1 MPKSLKVHSGERIDI
16 VDFVQGANT
25 YTQETQKHLLERSWI
40 DRRGRILDGF
50 RVRIEDQSLNPGLIT
65 VYNGNAVDRSGQ
77 LINNEDSPNDSRSI
91 TLLGV
96 STTFYVEIE
105 FTSVESDTDARFF
118 WDPTV
123 PNTPPEPDGSEFAL
137 NVATRISPDWKVLVN
152 TVGFQQSTNPNSVRV
167 PVCILT
173 TDGTNQVATGVNP
186 GLTLVQPASVL
197 ESDIA
202 LGVNSLRV
210 IDARIMP
217 TAPFSVTIDVGGA
230 LSENRIVTAV
240 DRVNGILTI
249 SVATANAHQAGS
261 IVRATTGN
269 VYLVA
274 DNRDPSSTSPHPD
287 PAQRVWQANELRG
300 SALTQSKETFGVRD
314 DLNLRSLKDEID
326 FLSAQLRE
334 MKFGHPRP
342 DVVSTAPPVLFATR
356 PRYFDRA
363 GSIQGAKTN
372 TVSIGNGTTT
382 FGDFNGTDDTPFNN
396 AVNAL
401 PVTGGTIFVKA
412 GTYNFAKPLTLGKP
426 VRIVGV
432 HANAVNLV
440 NDFALGPL
448 FYVSANAQ
456 MDNLTLSIGT
466 GLDLTLDVITSV
478 FVSFTNCVVAGT
490 VRLSGAIA
498 PSIRAY
504 KCAFSAA
511 TLGTGIIASTGGA
524 VLTFSE
530 FISCSFVNAVGWV
543 LGTPC
548 NNVHFKSCLL
558 ASVATLV
565 TSGASDTV
573 TDLTFGQCNVT
584 VTATMLFSTGNQV
597 FSRVRVTDNQIS
609 SLNLSANQAICLFSS
624 AVGVSEFAFNN
635 NYVTI
640 SGVTGTDAAN
650 PGSVVSTVANTSIRD
665 VRVEGNYVTFP
676 VPAVPGTNW
685 SVLYVSDATNT
696 QSSDV
701 FIRNN
706 KAFRSNSLVRFGSIA
721 TNSAGGNYVI
731 EGNYHDNA
739 GATATA
745 VGIEFFNG
753 GSLPVLDHVAISR
766 NSFLRYNNGALA
778 GSRIG
783 VLCTFG
789 FAAGGTVVSI
799 DGNYFDD
806 FGPGA
811 APTRSAAIDF
821 GTIATANTGAV
832 KVTNNKIRSIYS
844 AGADCFGINLAP
856 ANLTHSIEFQVDGNS
871 ITDLGGGTVNN
882 VSGVYLS
889 FIASASV
896 IGNYISTLVTPTP
909 TAYATCVALE
919 NCGVVPVLRAGILI
933 KNNRLSLA
941 AGAPGAPN
949 PYWGTNVY
957 AFGGT
962 VSNTIISNNA
972 MSQRGLTSGA
982 QTNILVASDALS
994 NVSISENILQSAD
1007 SNVSYGISLGWATP
1021 YSASAVVQNV
1031 KVCDNLLDMWSTTG
1045 IWTSVFVAVGT
1056 GNTAGNAVI
1065 ANNTIIE
1072 RFNGSSNNGITVIG
1086 HNTPAVPSWPRNI
1099 SVLGNNLIG
1108 GKTGVATGK
1117 DGITILTC
1125 EAVIVA
1131 DNNIDWLEFILAQG
1145 TGIRLLSTGA
1155 GPGVGRQYSIV
1166 GNLIRSDASPLTYE
1180 IYIDASII
1188 TSGNLQANIVGDA
1201 AGVGQ
1206 IFPMPAAG
1214 NWQYGLNTSDPNYGT
1229 NKFD

>member
-202 LGVNSLRV
+202 LGVTSLRV

-230 LSENRIVTAV
+230 LSENRIVSAV
-240 DRVNGILTI
+240 DRVNGILTL

-300 SALTQSKETFGVRD
+300 SALTQSKETFDVRD

-342 DVVSTAPPVLFATR
+342 DVVSTAPPTTFATR

-466 GLDLTLDVITSV
+466 GVDLTLDVITSV
-478 FVSFTNCVVAGT
+478 FVSLTNCVVAGT

-504 KCAFSAA
+504 KCALSAA

-573 TDLTFGQCNVT
+573 TDLTFGQCNIT
-584 VTATMLFSTGNQV
+584 VTSTMLFSTGNQV

-635 NYVTI
+635 NYVTV

-701 FIRNN
+701 FVRNN
-706 KAFRSNSLVRFGSIA
+706 KAFRSNSLVRFGSTA

-811 APTRSAAIDF
+811 APTRSAAVDF

-919 NCGVVPVLRAGILI
+919 NCGDLPTLRAGVLV

-941 AGAPGAPN
+941 VGAAGAPS
-949 PYWGTNVY
+949 PYYGTAVY
-957 AFGGT
+957 AFGT
-962 VSNTIISNNA
+962 VANVNISNNVT
-972 MSQRGLTSGA
+972 SQRGLVSGA
-982 QTNILVASDALS
+982 QTNILVLSDSIYNLTIADNLVATADLAVFNGIRVSYATVAAAAIIQNVSIVGNVIDVRAANSAWAALS
-994 NVSISENILQSAD
+994 VLLGGAATISKNVSISR
-1007 SNVSYGISLGWATP
+1007 
-1021 YSASAVVQNV
+1021 
-1031 KVCDNLLDMWSTTG
+1031 
-1045 IWTSVFVAVGT
+1045 
-1056 GNTAGNAVI
+1056 
-1065 ANNTIIE
+1065 NTIIE
-1072 RFNGSSNNGITVIG
+1072 RINANTHTGIG
-1086 HNTPAVPSWPRNI
+1086 
-1099 SVLGNNLIG
+1099 VLGSFSTGVSIVDNILSG
-1108 GKTGVATGK
+1108 AKTGVGVSK
-1117 DGITILTC
+1117 VGITLSTC
-1125 EAVIVA
+1125 SRSVVS
-1131 DNNIDWLEFILAQG
+1131 NNLVDWLEPLVSQG
-1145 TGIRLLSTGA
+1145 NGIELISA
-1155 GPGVGRQYSIV
+1155 GTVGQFAVV
-1166 GNLIRSDASPLTYE
+1166 GNLVTPDDLLATYE
-1180 IYIDASII
+1180 IYID
-1188 TSGNLQANIVGDA
+1188 TTTVVDGNLQANILGNSVF
-1201 AGVGQ
+1201 AGQLWPV
-1206 IFPMPAAG
+1206 PAAG